1 MATTRKTAGKK
12 AGDQIRMMAPT
23 GMLGYGF
30 TEEAF
35 QRGVEMGLDFIGC
48 DAGSMDPGPHYLGE
62 GIPFVSRQAMKR
74 DIGMLLEGAVKHGIP
89 LLVGSAGGGGGA
101 PQLQIT
107 REVVEEVAAEKG
119 LHFKM
124 ALIHS
129 EQDKD
134 YLKKQRRAGKIEP
147 LGPIEELTDAEI
159 DRSHRVVAM
168 MGVEPFQKALEDGAQ
183 VVIAGRATDASI
195 YSAIPLMRGYDP
207 GLVWHLAKIIECGG
221 QVVTPR
227 TGQDCVVGTLVRQG
241 GAPDHFI
248 VEPAHPDKR
257 CTRMRIAAHTL
268 YENPSPF
275 HLEEPDGTL
284 VTTHSAYEQIDERRV
299 KVSGSKFEASKRY
312 TVKLEGVRHAGY
324 RTVFVAGVRDPI
336 LISVINEFICSCY
349 ERVAREVASLGISTD
364 RYKANVRVYGVN
376 GTMGAREPVRNA
388 LPHEVGLLADVLADD
403 VDASKAVMAKLRYA
417 LLHTD
422 FPGRKCISGNLAIP
436 FSPSDMHVGAA
447 YEFSVWHRMEIADP
461 LAPFPIEIVTV

>member
-1 MATTRKTAGKK
+1 MAKTAKSSS
-12 AGDQIRMMAPT
+12 DQIRMMAPT

-35 QRGVEMGLDFIGC
+35 QRGIEMGLDFIGC

-74 DIGMLLEGAVKHGIP
+74 DIGMLLEGAINNNIP
-89 LLVGSAGGGGGA
+89 LLIGSAGGGGGA
-101 PQLQIT
+101 PQVRLT
-107 REVVEEVAAEKG
+107 REVVEEVAREKG
-119 LHFKM
+119 LSFKM

-129 EQDKD
+129 EQDKG
-134 YLKKQRRAGKIEP
+134 YLKQQRRAGKIEP
-147 LGPIEELTDAEI
+147 LGPIEELSDAEI

-195 YSAIPLMRGYDP
+195 YSAIPLMRGFDP

-227 TGQDCVVGTLVRQG
+227 TGQDCVVGTISK
-241 GAPDHFI
+241 DHFV

-268 YENPSPF
+268 YENPSPYR
-275 HLEEPDGTL
+275 LEEPDGTL
-284 VTTHSAYEQIDERRV
+284 VTTHSAYEQIDDRRV
-299 KVSGSKFEASKRY
+299 KVSGSKFEPSKRY

-324 RTVFVAGVRDPI
+324 RTVFMAGVRDPI
-336 LISVINEFICSCY
+336 LISVINEFIESCY
-349 ERVAREVASLGISTD
+349 ERAAKEVLSFGVTPD
-364 RYKANVRVYGVN
+364 RYKMNVRVYGVN
-376 GTMGAREPVRNA
+376 ATMASREPVRNA

-403 VDASKAVMAKLRYA
+403 PETSKAVMAKLRYA

-447 YEFSVWHRMEIADP
+447 YEFSVWHRMEITDP
-461 LAPFPIEIVTV
+461 LGPFPIEMLSV

>member
-1 MATTRKTAGKK
+1 MTE
-12 AGDQIRMMAPT
+12 IRMMAPT

-35 QRGVEMGLDFIGC
+35 QRGMDMGLDFIGC

-74 DIGMLLEGAVKHGIP
+74 DIGLLLEGAIGKGIP

-107 REVVEEVAAEKG
+107 REVIEEVAKEKG
-119 LHFKM
+119 LHFEM

-129 EQDKD
+129 EQNKGF
-134 YLKKQRRAGKIEP
+134 LKAQRRAGKIEP
-147 LGPIEELTDAEI
+147 LGPIEDLTDAEI

-168 MGVEPFQKALEDGAQ
+168 MGVEPFQKALKDGAQ

-195 YSAIPLMRGYDP
+195 YSAIPLMRGFDP

-227 TGQDCVVGTLVRQG
+227 TGQDCVVGTISK
-241 GAPDHFI
+241 DHFV
-248 VEPAHPDKR
+248 VEPGHPDKR

-268 YENPSPF
+268 YENPSPYE
-275 HLEEPDGTL
+275 LEEPDGTL
-284 VTTHSAYEQIDERRV
+284 VTTHSAYEQIDDRRV
-299 KVSGSKFEASKRY
+299 KVSGSKFKPSARY

-324 RTVFVAGVRDPI
+324 RTVFMAGVRDPI
-336 LISVINEFICSCY
+336 LIGVINEFIASCI
-349 ERVAREVASLGISTD
+349 ERAGREAQTLGISAD
-364 RYKANVRVYGVN
+364 QYKANVKVYGVN
-376 GTMGAREPVRNA
+376 ATMGSREPHFRIGRDAAGVRNA

-403 VDASKAVMAKLRYA
+403 RDTSKAIMAKLRYA

-461 LAPFPIEIVTV
+461 LAPFPIEMVSV